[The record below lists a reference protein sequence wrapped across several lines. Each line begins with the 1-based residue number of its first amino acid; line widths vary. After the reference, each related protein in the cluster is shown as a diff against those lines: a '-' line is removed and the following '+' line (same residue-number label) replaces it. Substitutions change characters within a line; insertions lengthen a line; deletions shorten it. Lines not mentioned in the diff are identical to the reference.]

1 MKKLITLI
9 IALAMAFVMALP
21 AFAADNKTIYLP
33 EKMSWMTAGTEA
45 RNYCDFPTV
54 RCHSV
59 YPESG
64 LDLFSTIRCR
74 LKRDSVVIS
83 DIVHL
88 SERSPDYT
96 TITLKEGY
104 EHSRRSNDGVIKSMC
119 KIVAVFALNPYA
131 ESSCLSVAEV

>member
-74 LKRDSVVIS
+74 LKRLCCDQRHSP
-83 DIVHL
+83 L
-88 SERSPDYT
+88 ERTQPRLYYDYT
-96 TITLKEGY
+96 QGRL
-104 EHSRRSNDGVIKSMC
+104 
-119 KIVAVFALNPYA
+119 
-131 ESSCLSVAEV
+131 

>member
-9 IALAMAFVMALP
+9 VALAMAFVMALP

-104 EHSRRSNDGVIKSMC
+104 EHVNSVTFQFSGNSNAAAY
-119 KIVAVFALNPYA
+119 AVVSYHTY
-131 ESSCLSVAEV
+131 

>member
-45 RNYCDFPTV
+45 RNYFDFPTV

-74 LKRDSVVIS
+74 LKSGTNVIS
-83 DIVHL
+83 DVVHL
-88 SERSPDYT
+88 SELNSEYT
-96 TITLKEGY
+96 TVTLKEGY
-104 EHSRRSNDGVIKSMC
+104 DHVNSVTFQFSGNSNAAAY
-119 KIVAVFALNPYA
+119 AVVSYHTY
-131 ESSCLSVAEV
+131 

>member
-54 RCHSV
+54 RC
-59 YPESG
+59 
-64 LDLFSTIRCR
+64 R

-104 EHSRRSNDGVIKSMC
+104 EHVNSVTFQFSGNSNAAAY
-119 KIVAVFALNPYA
+119 AVVSYHTY
-131 ESSCLSVAEV
+131 

>member
-74 LKRDSVVIS
+74 LKSGTNVIS
-83 DIVHL
+83 DVVHL
-88 SERSPDYT
+88 SELNSEYT
-96 TITLKEGY
+96 TVTLKEGY
-104 EHSRRSNDGVIKSMC
+104 DHVNSVPSIDKGKQAA
-119 KIVAVFALNPYA
+119 AV
-131 ESSCLSVAEV
+131 

>member
-104 EHSRRSNDGVIKSMC
+104 EHSRRSNDGVIKSVC

-131 ESSCLSVAEV
+131 ESSRLSVAEV